1 MSLRGNW
8 RKKKA
13 LPSRKLTQKN
23 RGNCIYAVLEV
34 DDELVLPSAGTKKK
48 NNSYCLPLI
57 LVLICCEIFSLQ
69 LTISLL
75 VTEAYRRLRNM
86 IGMRPEKSSAL

>member
-1 MSLRGNW
+1 VSLRGNW

-48 NNSYCLPLI
+48 KQ
-57 LVLICCEIFSLQ
+57 LVLPSAYFGADMLRDIFSPIDH
-69 LTISLL
+69 IS
-75 VTEAYRRLRNM
+75 ACNRR
-86 IGMRPEKSSAL
+86 I